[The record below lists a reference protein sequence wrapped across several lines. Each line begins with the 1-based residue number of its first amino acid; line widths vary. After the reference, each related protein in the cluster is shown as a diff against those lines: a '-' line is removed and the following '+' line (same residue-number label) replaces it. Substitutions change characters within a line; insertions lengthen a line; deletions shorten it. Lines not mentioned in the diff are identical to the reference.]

1 MHRWLIALVL
11 ALPLGVFAEKVE
23 KGQPFPVYTLED
35 PHGVTNTLKADTR
48 FVIIAS
54 EMPISKSITA
64 WLKTKAPDY
73 LEQHRAEYV
82 SDVTPMPGIISFLF
96 AKPKMRKYPFRMLLA
111 EDPSFA
117 QTYPRQDG
125 KLALFVLD
133 ENRVVAD
140 LHFLAKPEELE
151 PLLGAKP

>member
-1 MHRWLIALVL
+1 MNRWFMLLVL

-35 PHGVTNTLKADTR
+35 PHGVTNTLKAETR
-48 FVIIAS
+48 FVIVAS
-54 EMPISKSITA
+54 EMPISKSITT
-64 WLKTKAPDY
+64 WLSAKAPDF
-73 LEQHRAEYV
+73 LEQHNAEYV
-82 SDVTPMPGIISFLF
+82 SDVTPMPAIISYLF

-111 EDPSFA
+111 EYPSFA
-117 QTYPRQDG
+117 KTYPSQEG

-133 ENRVVAD
+133 ANRVITD

-151 PLLGAKP
+151 PLLK

>member
-1 MHRWLIALVL
+1 MKRWFMLLVL
-11 ALPLGVFAEKVE
+11 VLPLGVFAEKVE
-23 KGQPFPVYTLED
+23 KGQSFPVYTLED
-35 PHGVTNTLKADTR
+35 PHGVTNTLRAETR

-54 EMPISKSITA
+54 EMPISKSVTA
-64 WLKTKAPDY
+64 WLTTKAPEF

-82 SDVTPMPGIISFLF
+82 SDVTPMPAIISFLF

-117 QTYPRQDG
+117 QTYPSQEG

-133 ENRVVAD
+133 ENRLITD

-151 PLLGAKP
+151 ALLK